1 MSLRGGTTKQPHR
14 VQYQS
19 DEIATL
25 SLEMTQST
33 NETMFSIN
41 NIIRKNIANLTPYSS
56 ARDEFQGEASVYLD
70 ANENAFGSPLEQ
82 QYNRYPDPLQY
93 KVKKRLS
100 EIKGVPPRNIFLGN
114 GSDEAID
121 ILFRSF
127 CNPGVDNVILVP
139 PTYGMYEVSA
149 NINDI
154 QIKKVKLTEE
164 YQLNLEGIA
173 EAIDEHTKM
182 IFVCS
187 PNNPTGNSI
196 NRDDIETLLANF
208 NGLIVIDE
216 AYINFSRQKSFIQ
229 ELTEYAN
236 LVVLQ
241 TLSKAWGL
249 AGLRVGM
256 AFASEEIIEVMNKVK
271 PPYNINEASQ
281 DLALKA
287 LENVDQVN
295 QWIREILNQRDRL
308 VLTLKNFD
316 FVQDIY
322 PSDANFILVKT
333 TAPKDIYNFLVDKG
347 IIVRDRSKVDLCEG
361 CLRITVGTPA
371 ENDVLLEALGKF

>member
-1 MSLRGGTTKQPHR
+1 
-14 VQYQS
+14 
-19 DEIATL
+19 
-25 SLEMTQST
+25 
-33 NETMFSIN
+33 MFDIN
-41 NIIRKNIANLTPYSS
+41 NILRENIKNLTPYSS

-70 ANENAFGSPLEQ
+70 ANENAFGSPLEEN
-82 QYNRYPDPLQY
+82 YNRYPDPLQY
-93 KVKKRLS
+93 DVKKRLS

-121 ILFRSF
+121 ILVRAF

-154 QIKKVKLTEE
+154 KIKKVPLTEGF
-164 YQLNLEGIA
+164 QLNLEGIA
-173 EAIDEHTKM
+173 EAVDNHTKL

-187 PNNPTGNSI
+187 PNNPTGNSM
-196 NRDDIETLLANF
+196 NRDDVETLLANF
-208 NGLIVIDE
+208 NGIVVVDE
-216 AYINFSRQKSFIQ
+216 AYINFSRQKTFIQ

-271 PPYNINEASQ
+271 PPYNINDASQ
-281 DLALKA
+281 QLALKA
-287 LENVDQVN
+287 LQNIDQVN
-295 QWIREILNQRDRL
+295 YWIKETLVQRDKL
-308 VLTLKNFD
+308 VLELKD
-316 FVQDIY
+316 YEFVIDIY

-333 TAPKDIYNFLVDKG
+333 TDAKSIYTYLVQQG
-347 IIVRDRSKVDLCEG
+347 IIVRDRSKVTLCEG

-371 ENDVLLEALGKF
+371 ENNILLKALENYK

>member
-1 MSLRGGTTKQPHR
+1 
-14 VQYQS
+14 
-19 DEIATL
+19 
-25 SLEMTQST
+25 
-33 NETMFSIN
+33 MFSIN
-41 NIIRKNIANLTPYSS
+41 SIIRENIKNLTPYSS
-56 ARDEFQGEASVYLD
+56 ARDEYQGEASVFLD

-82 QYNRYPDPLQY
+82 QFNRYPDPLQY
-93 KVKKRLS
+93 EVKKRLS
-100 EIKGVPPRNIFLGN
+100 EIKGLPVRNIFLGN

-127 CNPGVDNVILVP
+127 CNPAIDNVILVP
-139 PTYGMYEVSA
+139 PTYGMYQVSA

-154 QIKKVKLTEE
+154 ATRNVPLTAE

-173 EAIDEHTKM
+173 EAIDEHTKL
-182 IFVCS
+182 IFICS

-196 NRDDIETLLANF
+196 NRDDVETLLTNF
-208 NGLIVIDE
+208 KGIVVVDE
-216 AYINFSRQKSFIQ
+216 AYINFSRQKTFIQ

-271 PPYNINEASQ
+271 PPYNVNEASQ
-281 DLALKA
+281 QLALQA
-287 LENVDQVN
+287 LANIDQVN
-295 QWIREILNQRDRL
+295 DWIKETLTQRDKL
-308 VLTLKNFD
+308 VLGLKDFD
-316 FVQDIY
+316 FVVDIY

-333 TAPKDIYNFLVDKG
+333 TDANGIYNFLVQKG
-347 IIVRDRSKVDLCEG
+347 IIVRNRSKVELCEG
-361 CLRITVGTPA
+361 CLRMTVGTPE
-371 ENDVLLEALGKF
+371 ENELLIKTLQNFK

>member
-1 MSLRGGTTKQPHR
+1 
-14 VQYQS
+14 
-19 DEIATL
+19 
-25 SLEMTQST
+25 
-33 NETMFSIN
+33 MFSIDK
-41 NIIRKNIANLTPYSS
+41 IIRENIKNLVPYSS
-56 ARDEFQGEASVYLD
+56 ARDEYKGEASVFLD
-70 ANENAFGSPLEQ
+70 ANENAYGSPLEQ

-100 EIKGVPPRNIFLGN
+100 DIKGVPPRNIFLGN

-121 ILFRSF
+121 VLFRSF

-154 QIKKVKLTEE
+154 KINRVPLTEE
-164 YQLNLEGIA
+164 YQLNMEGIA
-173 EAIDEHTKM
+173 EAINGNTKM
-182 IFVCS
+182 IFICS

-208 NGLIVIDE
+208 SGLVVIDE
-216 AYINFSRQKSFIQ
+216 AYINFSRQKTFIQ

-249 AGLRVGM
+249 AGLRIGM

-281 DLALKA
+281 ELALKA
-287 LENVDQVN
+287 LQNIDQVN
-295 QWIREILNQRDRL
+295 GWIKEILLQRDKL
-308 VLTLKNFD
+308 VLTLKDFD
-316 FVQDIY
+316 FVLDIY

-333 TAPKDIYNFLVDKG
+333 TDPKGIYNFLVEKG

-371 ENDVLLEALGKF
+371 ENDILLQTLQNYK